1 MSRLADPRPSRRRF
15 APDQGRRA
23 VLLTLVAIGAIVA
36 VVVLAIIRPNLYP
49 LSYLAVCVIG
59 SVTGLALHVL
69 MRVVDRPPAL

>member
-1 MSRLADPRPSRRRF
+1 
-15 APDQGRRA
+15 